1 MKNLQKYTCVPD
13 DRPGQWLENAAES
26 VEYLKLVLTGQ
37 WTPIYVSAQCF
48 YLFAVLMKAEKANPV
63 DHAKLGPVFIDPS
76 SSWRL
81 EHVWGGGEPERMYL
95 EAGIGESG
103 GSPLA
108 GGQQLV
114 YRRRMHGLDPYV
126 ELDQRLVQALDVHFL
141 RERNAYCRVNRR
153 GDIEPI
159 IKVEQLPADEEGHS
173 GTLVTVKTEDLV
185 KYMAV
190 TQTVLA
196 AKFDFT
202 RIDHKKVGFDGWQDA
217 ERDSFAA
224 PDLAYH
230 SGRVPGRSSFVNGW
244 IIVRP
249 NKTLA
254 EAIEDENTASDR
266 FKRQHADFIIQDARY
281 SRIATCS
288 AVPGASTN
296 YFDAVEGLP
305 FELSPVFF
313 RADVMSKYKADT
325 DKYQIDGR
333 MIRCRDVWEL
343 RSFDI
348 NEAGQVHTYLQD
360 LSHLPY
366 EEQLYWKSFNEEPKA
381 PISKRSFTS
390 DFLGQWTND
399 ADPLD
404 ELKRDT
410 TALDG
415 LRPPWWIPRGEAV
428 RLAAQYPSQ
437 DNAAEWGHEIMH
449 LDQLVVEGFKE
460 SELRKIAT
468 NREAQVETNWR
479 SLRLIEAILVASGV
493 PAEKAKATIAPLQR
507 LHALRSTLT
516 AHTGGTTKAEE
527 QRKAIAE
534 RQTYRAHFEHLAG
547 GVLDGLAAIIA
558 VLNGDPA
565 ANPVE

>member
-1 MKNLQKYTCVPD
+1 MNYTRIPD
-13 DRPGQWLENAAES
+13 AETAGQWLENAIES
-26 VEYLKLVLTGQ
+26 VDYLKLVLTGD
-37 WTPIYVSAQCF
+37 WIPIYVSGPFF
-48 YLFAVLMKAEKANPV
+48 YVFAVLMKAEKANPV
-63 DHAKLGPVFIDPS
+63 DHAKLGPVVIDPS

-108 GGQQLV
+108 CGQQLM
-114 YRRRMHGLDPYV
+114 YRRRMYGLDPYI

-141 RERNAYCRVNRR
+141 SERNAYCRVNRR

-159 IKVEQLPADEEGHS
+159 IKVEQLPADESGHR
-173 GTLVTVKTEDLV
+173 GTLVSVKTEDLV
-185 KYMAV
+185 KYMVV

-202 RIDHKKVGFDGWQDA
+202 RVDHKKVGFDGWQDA
-217 ERDSFAA
+217 ERQSFTA
-224 PDLAYH
+224 PNLAYH
-230 SGRVPGRSSFVNGW
+230 SGRIPGRSSFVNGW

-254 EAIEDENTASDR
+254 EVIEDENTASDR
-266 FKRQHADFIIQDARY
+266 SKRQYADFIIQDARY
-281 SRIATCS
+281 GRIITCS
-288 AVPGASTN
+288 AAPEASTN
-296 YFDAVEGLP
+296 YFDATEGLP

-313 RADVMSKYKADT
+313 RPEVMSKYKADT

-333 MIRCRDVWEL
+333 MIRCRNAWEL

-390 DFLGQWTND
+390 DFLGQWTNEP
-399 ADPLD
+399 DPLD

-410 TALDG
+410 ASLDG
-415 LRPPWWIPRGEAV
+415 SRPPWWIPRGEAV

-437 DNAAEWGHEIMH
+437 DNAAEWGQEIMH

-460 SELRKIAT
+460 SELRKIAA
-468 NREAQVETNWR
+468 NCGAQMGTNWR
-479 SLRLIEAILVASGV
+479 SLRLIETIFVASGV
-493 PAEKAKATIAPLQR
+493 PEGKAKAMIAPLQR
-507 LHALRSTLT
+507 MHALRSTLT

-527 QRKAIAE
+527 KRKAIAE
-534 RQTYRAHFEHLAG
+534 HQTYRAHFENLAG
-547 GVLDGLAAIIA
+547 GVHDGLTAIIA
-558 VLNGDPA
+558 VLNGDPTT
-565 ANPVE
+565 PPEDE